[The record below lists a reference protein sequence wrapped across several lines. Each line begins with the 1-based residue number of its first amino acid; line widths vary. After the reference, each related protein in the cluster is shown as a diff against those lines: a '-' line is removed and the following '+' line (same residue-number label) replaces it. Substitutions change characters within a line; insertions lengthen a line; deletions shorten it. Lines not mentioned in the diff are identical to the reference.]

1 MTWTMLELANL
12 LLIGASAV
20 LLLLTVTA
28 RPVKPESF
36 MGFHLIT
43 IPLALAMTLAL
54 AVGVAAAWQS
64 TVLPAWPLY
73 AALPAYLV
81 TLVALPFEC
90 FGGRAARRAKLLV
103 VIMIAGTALAMNGA
117 LLNPNL
123 QLAGGITIL
132 TVAGTAYAIVGYL
145 LLGRKLRRFFLV
157 RANRGVPDDFQVQ
170 QGKWQREQW
179 LRLPPDADLP
189 QLLQFTRSFDSEVK
203 AQCLARIRDLPERDN
218 ILLALLPTQHAEDA
232 LHYIT
237 NEYPGKRLPI
247 AAGIAEA
254 LDTEHAQWVRL
265 IQKKQHP
272 DTSKR
277 PIMQLLECGTAV
289 MLDGGDVKP
298 QMQRWQQL
306 LAGIDSMAGLAKE
319 MQRYIKKAR

>member
-1 MTWTMLELANL
+1 MLELANL

-36 MGFHLIT
+36 MGFHVIT

-81 TLVALPFEC
+81 TLVVLPYEC
-90 FGGRAARRAKLLV
+90 FSRHGALRAKLLV

-117 LLNPNL
+117 LLNPRL

-132 TVAGTAYAIVGYL
+132 GLAGTAYAILGYSW
-145 LLGRKLRRFFLV
+145 LGRKLRRFFLV

-170 QGKWQREQW
+170 LGKQQRERW
-179 LRLPPDADLP
+179 LQLPRDADLP
-189 QLLQFTRSFDSEVK
+189 QLLQFTRSYDPEVK
-203 AQCLARIRDLPERDN
+203 AQCLARIRDLPERDSL
-218 ILLALLPTQHAEDA
+218 LLALLPTQHAEDA

-237 NEYPGKRLPI
+237 HEYPTKRHPI
-247 AAGIAEA
+247 AAGIAQA

-265 IQKKQHP
+265 IQAKQHP
-272 DTSKR
+272 DSSKR
-277 PIMQLLECGTAV
+277 PIMHLLECGTAV
-289 MLDGGDVKP
+289 MMDGGDVKA

-306 LAGIDSMAGLAKE
+306 LAGIESMAGLAKE